1 MRILVLTSSYLAPT
15 YNEKIISQVR
25 YINSFPDMYAE
36 LCNDCAL
43 YEIEQKIISKE
54 YDCVF
59 PAVVFDSSH
68 HEKDPILFNATLYQ
82 ILLYH
87 EQEYIGSDL
96 YTQLLLNDK
105 ALTGHRSGMGL
116 PAAIITR
123 ILWEHR
129 RPSALQLAEG
139 VPYPVIVKPNTLSAS
154 VGITKES
161 VAYSVDEAAA
171 IIDRVF
177 RQFPTLTEIL
187 LEHYLEAGREYTVS
201 VTGNSPHVLICPT
214 ALEPVGNSFEIYSY
228 DSKRMNINK
237 RPIAY
242 KKVSDPVLAQRLSEC
257 GKKLAEGFAL
267 RDYSRFDILAD
278 EKQKLYLIDA
288 NTIPA
293 LGANYMYP
301 YTSTGEVQIEQ
312 LLAILVAV
320 FSKRTGVPLPHF
332 FLEALP
338 SSIMKSLGF

>member
-25 YINSFPDMYAE
+25 YINSFPNMYAE
-36 LCNDCAL
+36 LCNDGAL
-43 YEIEQKIISKE
+43 YEIEQKIISKG

-59 PAVVFDSSH
+59 PAVVFDCSH
-68 HEKDPILFNATLYQ
+68 HKKDPILFNTALYQ

-87 EQEYIGSDL
+87 KQEYIGSDL

-105 ALTGHRSGMGL
+105 ALTGYRSGMGL
-116 PAAIITR
+116 PATIITR

-139 VPYPVIVKPNTLSAS
+139 VSYPVIVKPNTLSAS
-154 VGITKES
+154 IGITKES
-161 VAYSVDEAAA
+161 VAYSIDEAVA

-177 RQFPTLTEIL
+177 QQFSTLTEVL
-187 LEHYLEAGREYTVS
+187 LERYLETGKEYTVS
-201 VTGNSPHVLICPT
+201 VTGNGAHVLISPT

-228 DSKRMNINK
+228 DSKRTNINK
-237 RPIAY
+237 RTIAY
-242 KKVSDPVLAQRLSEC
+242 KVVSNPALAQRLSEC
-257 GKKLAEGFAL
+257 GKNLAEKFTL

-278 EKQKLYLIDA
+278 ENQQLYLIDA

-320 FSKRTGVPLPHF
+320 FSKRTNIPLPHLF
-332 FLEALP
+332 MEALP
-338 SSIMKSLGF
+338 PSIMKPLGF